1 MQCNMKQKMK
11 NVNDLCQT
19 TVEVDKQNGCV
30 GFVTNTHEY
39 FDVTDPSKK
48 YISVTTLIHKY
59 TQEFD
64 KNFWSAYKALE
75 KLLPKEQWS
84 IEKKSLLSTQRF
96 NKELLEL
103 YNISE
108 LDFNKAQQE
117 ILDAWDIENKKA
129 CERGTKIH
137 ADLEQAFYDHPKNIS
152 LQKFGLGGKFEC
164 KKDYSALDME
174 YGVYPEYLIYRESED
189 GILRIAGQVDLII
202 KSGNEITIADYKG
215 LPLDTPILTSTG
227 WSTMGELQVGDK
239 VFDKDGNLCNVTV
252 KSSVHY
258 NPCCK
263 INFDNSESIV
273 ADIDH
278 RWLVSFKLQK
288 PTKKHPDGYK
298 HEVMTT
304 MELKVYLDSIEKR
317 TSQNIPKILN
327 AKPLNMPSSKLP
339 LDPYLLGVWLGD
351 GSKACGIITQATNS
365 PVWEELKARGYEIG
379 ENLNH
384 DPERSGVD
392 MRTVYGIR
400 GILNYLNVLNNKH
413 IPEMYLLSSYEDRLA
428 LLQGLMDTDGY
439 FHPKR
444 KRFVMN
450 TSFDWQMEG
459 MKQLLSSLGCK
470 VSVFREINKCNGK
483 EFPGWNINFT
493 TNNFNP
499 FLTRNTEIGNI
510 VTKDNNSF
518 RNIESI
524 EYVET
529 VPTQCIAVDSPSHTY
544 LCTHSLIVTHNTNKK
559 IDKKAGF
566 NTQTKTTAKMKY
578 PLNTLDD
585 SNFWHYTMQL
595 STYAWMLQKI
605 NPDFIIKDLIIVHY
619 DHDGNETLYHCDYLK
634 KEVERML
641 YHYKKSI
648 TIEDQRNK
656 RKRIEY

>member
-1 MQCNMKQKMK
+1 MDNDKKI
-11 NVNDLCQT
+11 VNDLQGHA
-19 TVEVDKQNGCV
+19 EYQKINGNV
-30 GFVTNTHEY
+30 AFTESNHKY
-39 FDVTDPSKK
+39 FDITDPSKE
-48 YISVTTLIHKY
+48 YISVTTLIHRY
-59 TQEFD
+59 TQPFD
-64 KNFWSAYKALE
+64 KEFWSAYKALE
-75 KLLPKEQWS
+75 KLLPKDSWN
-84 IEKKSLLSTQRF
+84 IEKKSLLSTKKF
-96 NKELLEL
+96 NKELLDV

-108 LDFNKAQQE
+108 NDFNKVQQD
-117 ILDAWDIENKKA
+117 ILDAWDEENRKS

-137 ADLEQAFYDHPKNIS
+137 ADIENSFYTHPHNIS
-152 LQKFGLGGKFEC
+152 LKKFGLGGKFEC
-164 KKDYSALDME
+164 KKDYSELDLE
-174 YGVYPEYLIYRESED
+174 YGGYPEYLIYRESDD
-189 GILRIAGQVDLII
+189 GILRLAGQIDLII
-202 KSGNEITIADYKG
+202 KSGNEITIVDHKG

-252 KSSVHY
+252 KSSIHY

-263 INFDNSESIV
+263 INFDNAESIV

-278 RWLVSFKLQK
+278 RWLVSFKLHK
-288 PTKKHPDGYK
+288 PTKKNPDGYK
-298 HEVMTT
+298 HKIMTT

-317 TSQNIPKILN
+317 TTQNIPKILN
-327 AKPLNMPSSKLP
+327 AKPLNTTSSKLP
-339 LDPYLLGVWLGD
+339 LDPYLLGIWLGD
-351 GSKACGIITQATNS
+351 GSKDCGVITQATNS
-365 PVWEELKARGYEIG
+365 HVWDELKARGYEIG
-379 ENLNH
+379 DNLNH

-413 IPEMYLLSSYEDRLA
+413 IPEMYLLASYEDRLD
-428 LLQGLMDTDGY
+428 LLRGLMDTDGY

-444 KRFVMN
+444 KRFVMT

-470 VSVFREINKCNGK
+470 VTVFREIHKYNNK

-510 VTKDNNSF
+510 VTIDKNSF

-559 IDKKAGF
+559 IDQKSGY
-566 NTQTKTTAKMKY
+566 NSQTKSTTKMKY
-578 PLNTLDD
+578 PLNNLDD
-585 SNFWHYTMQL
+585 ANFYHYTLQL

-605 NPDFIIKDLIIVHY
+605 NPNFVIKDLILNHY
-619 DHDGNETLYHCDYLK
+619 DHNGNNTLYHCEYLK
-634 KEVERML
+634 KDVERML
-641 YHYKKSI
+641 YHYKKELI
-648 TIEDQRNK
+648 LEQQRSK